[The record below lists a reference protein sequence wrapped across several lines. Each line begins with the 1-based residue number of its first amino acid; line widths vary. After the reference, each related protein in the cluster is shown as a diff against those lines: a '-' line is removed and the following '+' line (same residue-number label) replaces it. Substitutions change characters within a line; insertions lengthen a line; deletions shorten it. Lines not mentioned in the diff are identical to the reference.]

1 MVGDAQE
8 LRPADTRPLRRAV
21 SDEDKAERRTNILA
35 AAKEVFAAK
44 GYHATTIADI
54 ARAAGLSY
62 GSIYWY
68 YDSKETLFHELMTA
82 EASAL
87 QDHIDAAIAG
97 APGGY
102 GGDVAFR
109 AAVRAT
115 FEFYEAD
122 AALVKLLFRD
132 AYALGERFE
141 QHLVEIQERF
151 LKEIEEVIR
160 VAQERGSIV
169 DGPPRL
175 IASTIAGLVGQI
187 AHRRLLD
194 DDGLEPGVV
203 ADFVVSLVLNGLVP
217 RPAGGAQH

>member
-1 MVGDAQE
+1 MVRDAEE
-8 LRPADTRPLRRAV
+8 LKPAEGRPLRRAV

-35 AAKEVFAAK
+35 AAKEVFADK

-62 GSIYWY
+62 GSIYLY

-82 EASAL
+82 EAAAL
-87 QDHIDAAIAG
+87 QDHIDSAIAG
-97 APGGY
+97 APHGL
-102 GGDVAFR
+102 GDDTAFR
-109 AAVRAT
+109 SAVRAT

-132 AYALGERFE
+132 AYSLGERFE

-151 LKEIEEVIR
+151 LKEIEGVIV
-160 VAQERGSIV
+160 VAQRRGAII

-187 AHRRLLD
+187 AHRRLID
-194 DDGLEPGVV
+194 DDGLAPGVV
-203 ADFVVSLVLNGLVP
+203 ADFVVSLVLNGLIP
-217 RPAGGAQH
+217 RPDAGAGA